1 MKPIRWLLLGASRLT
16 SQGEVLLF
24 GGLWPPGGVR
34 SSVNGDEVGWGEVGT
49 VDDEMMMV
57 RIG

>member
-1 MKPIRWLLLGASRLT
+1 M
-16 SQGEVLLF
+16 LLF